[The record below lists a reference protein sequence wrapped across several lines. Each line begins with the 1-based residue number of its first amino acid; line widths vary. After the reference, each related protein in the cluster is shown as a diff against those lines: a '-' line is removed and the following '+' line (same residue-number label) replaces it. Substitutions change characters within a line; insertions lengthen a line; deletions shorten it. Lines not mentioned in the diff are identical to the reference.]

1 MFLLLAAIINT
12 VQLVV
17 YAVAGRG
24 ILSTVS
30 GWGLFQMHH
39 PLGASPSIFF
49 TGPTLSGLIVQLA
62 AECRD
67 GCDGFWEVEG
77 FVPLWRLPTSLI

>member
-12 VQLVV
+12 AQLVV

-24 ILSTVS
+24 ILSTIS

-67 GCDGFWEVEG
+67 GCDGFWRTLG
-77 FVPLWRLPTSLI
+77 FVVLGGPPVLLI